1 MPCRPGLGVDRTTLG
16 LAGHSRCLTLRV
28 GDDRSDPTS
37 PRSRAGRR
45 RSGFPS
51 SSRDTGWPVGRRGCR
66 ARLRSSTPTP
76 RGSPVPRAC
85 QPCCGKA
92 SNEPRFAPSAGPRGG
107 RSCRRLGGPSP
118 PARHDVISAIFFRAL
133 GRPGDIHRRRTD
145 TAHCRCERTRCA
157 DTRSRARS
165 ARPQVC

>member
-1 MPCRPGLGVDRTTLG
+1 MPCRPGLGDRTTLG

-28 GDDRSDPTS
+28 GGDRSDPTS
-37 PRSRAGRR
+37 PRSRARPTAVRLSVVIPGHR
-45 RSGFPS
+45 
-51 SSRDTGWPVGRRGCR
+51 VGRWGGAGAVR
-66 ARLRSSTPTP
+66 APLVDPTP
-76 RGSPVPRAC
+76 RGSSVPRAC

-107 RSCRRLGGPSP
+107 RSCRRLGVPSP

-133 GRPGDIHRRRTD
+133 GRPGDTHKRRTD
-145 TAHCRCERTRCA
+145 TAHCRYERTRCA

-165 ARPQVC
+165 VRPQVC